1 MSGRN
6 GGGALRP
13 RKRWLADQLDW
24 LSNEPQWRRGLTTP
38 QTRMGGLRL
47 KKFLPCRNGGGAL
60 RPRKH
65 VTCRL
70 GWPHDGLA
78 AMEAGPYDP
87 ANRSL
92 SLPPLT
98 RAVAADGERWA
109 ATVEMMHPRTGFV
122 RLSRCIVA
130 GTELASGPRGK
141 SRHLSAR

>member
-1 MSGRN
+1 MEAGPYDPANMSP
-6 GGGALRP
+6 AV
-13 RKRWLADQLDW
+13 LAGHMTVL
-24 LSNEPQWRRGLTTP
+24 PQWRRGLTTP
-38 QTRMGGLRL
+38 QTR
-47 KKFLPCRNGGGAL
+47 PPDTPS
-60 RPRKH
+60 RPIP
-65 VTCRL
+65 V
-70 GWPHDGLA
+70 A